1 MTFSKDEIQAG
12 LFVIAAIIAFVVI
25 CVWRNTIEAD
35 DGERPTFP
43 MWLVILCGAL
53 LLIPGTNVLITLWA
67 AGWFVINFADG
78 TYIIPESSKT
88 LKKIETF
95 LKKRI

>member
-1 MTFSKDEIQAG
+1 MTFSKDEIQVG
-12 LFVIAAIIAFVVI
+12 LYIIAAIIAFVVI
-25 CVWRNTIEAD
+25 YVWRNTIEASE
-35 DGERPTFP
+35 GRKPTFP

-53 LLIPGTNVLITLWA
+53 LLIAGINVLITLWA